1 MLQAE
6 LADMFLPLKM
16 RVSFITAALLYTK
29 CLAATAF
36 GEIGVPSLD
45 GRFQRPRVQVT
56 PDKAVHLLP
65 RGVWFNASTMA
76 TL

>member
-16 RVSFITAALLYTK
+16 RFSFITAALLYTK

-36 GEIGVPSLD
+36 GEIGVPSL
-45 GRFQRPRVQVT
+45 G
-56 PDKAVHLLP
+56 
-65 RGVWFNASTMA
+65 
-76 TL
+76 